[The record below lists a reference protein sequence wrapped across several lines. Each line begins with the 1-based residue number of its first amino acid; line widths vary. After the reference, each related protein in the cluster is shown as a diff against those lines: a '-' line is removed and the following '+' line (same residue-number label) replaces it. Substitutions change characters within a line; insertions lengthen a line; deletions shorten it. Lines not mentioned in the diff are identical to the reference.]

1 MAGVAVDEGALG
13 GVQNG
18 AEKSN
23 ESVGGDGCAEH
34 AVDDAAD
41 ARRTVQ
47 VANGCAQTSLHI
59 GHEQSG
65 GNAFAGNVGD
75 ADGQAVSTESQDI
88 EVISAY
94 GAGRLPG
101 GRYFEP

>member
-34 AVDDAAD
+34 AVDDAGD

-47 VANGCAQTSLHI
+47 
-59 GHEQSG
+59 
-65 GNAFAGNVGD
+65 FARMR
-75 ADGQAVSTESQDI
+75 ADYNPSHKCLGSSRQNWAVSQ
-88 EVISAY
+88 
-94 GAGRLPG
+94 
-101 GRYFEP
+101 